1 MEFLLGAL
9 GCIAVLILIAAGLV
23 VGWSFKNWQ
32 VERTQLRT
40 AKELDEEERKR
51 LIQQQEAF
59 RLVQNYTPEHAYG
72 MYSSVDKEKSG
83 EE

>member
-1 MEFLLGAL
+1 MEFLLGAV
-9 GCIAVLILIAAGLV
+9 GCLLVLLLVFAGLML
-23 VGWSFKNWQ
+23 GWWAHSWAR
-32 VERTQLRT
+32 ERTAVQT

-72 MYSSVDKEKSG
+72 MYTSVDKEKSG
-83 EE
+83 ED